1 MIRRKLLFA
10 ALTLTAAACGS
21 DTSSAT
27 VAETTAALET
37 AQCDLGAFEEAA
49 AACRATYDAC
59 IAADGAD
66 LDACRSALHDCLPPP
81 PDHRGHGPGDMD
93 GGCSP
98 PDEAGGLPPPPPDA
112 DGGLPPP
119 PRDGHD
125 GPPPGADG
133 GRPPRDGAPIVQPDA
148 AAVQACRDALDAC
161 LAADATDVTC
171 RQTEHACVRA
181 AFDAAFQAACD
192 TAEADCAND
201 TSTECT
207 QLLNVCAQGVGGGTC
222 NAAN

>member
-21 DTSSAT
+21 ESSST
-27 VAETTAALET
+27 TTAETTAALET
-37 AQCDLGAFEEAA
+37 AQCDLGTFEEAA

-59 IAADGAD
+59 IAVEGAD
-66 LDACRSALHDCLPPP
+66 VDACRSALHDCLPPP
-81 PDHRGHGPGDMD
+81 PDHRGHGDMD
-93 GGCSP
+93 EGCRP
-98 PDEAGGLPPPPPDA
+98 PDDF

-119 PRDGHD
+119 RDGRDDPPPPPRD
-125 GPPPGADG
+125 ADG
-133 GRPPRDGAPIVQPDA
+133 GFSGGPRGDHGHPPIVQPDA
-148 AAVQACRDALDAC
+148 AAIQACRDALDAC

-171 RQTEHACVRA
+171 RQTEHDCVRA
-181 AFDAAFQAACD
+181 AFEAAFQAACD
-192 TAEADCAND
+192 TATTDCADD

-207 QLLNVCAQGVGGGTC
+207 QLLRVCSEGVAGGTC